1 MATLIFP
8 LYACAVPDVLPDTG
22 ICTVVIEDGQDYA
35 AQKRVQKVKRN
46 NDLTFQISLFN
57 GCMIASSDYENYSL
71 EQSESIAFLTLHNV
85 RYSTVVRL
93 QTAYEYVIY
102 DGNGGNSIEG
112 EETRVKV
119 PCFTGHLNMNTAL
132 GTELF
137 TREGYVLTGWNTQSD
152 GFGVHIGLG
161 SRTERKKGL
170 TLYAEWAK
178 SSPIEDFSY
187 EIIDGTVAITEYRGE
202 DETCVIPEKIE
213 GYKVRKI
220 KQYAFQGNAFETLVL
235 PSTLIEIEKNAFCNA
250 FIKEI
255 YCYDTLVSVQNDSFS
270 SCNGLTTLHINAG
283 QAPVYSGTYYDTFT
297 DKFDR
302 LSAIKE
308 EKKIVLFSGSS
319 ARFGYDSPRLKE
331 AFPTYD
337 VMNMGVYAYTN
348 ALPQLEMIKTCMK
361 EGDILL
367 EAPEFDAIPQQF
379 CTTNE
384 MDKHLFCM
392 VESNYDL
399 FALLDLKNYKN
410 VFSSFGLYLSEK
422 SLLEEKSYHLSAKNF
437 DEDGNE
443 MGYETYNEYGDF
455 IFKRPNGEKEEM
467 LKYIRTD
474 YTINAFPKSVIQSL
488 NNALLPFI
496 QMGIKV
502 YVSYAPRNISSLT
515 EESTLKARWELH
527 QYLSEQLVAPLISD
541 IEDYLYSAIY
551 FYEIDNHLSDEGVQ
565 IRTDKIIKDLKEVL
579 KNE

>member
-1 MATLIFP
+1 MAMLIFP
-8 LYACAVPDVLPDTG
+8 LYACAVADVLPDTA

-71 EQSESIAFLTLHNV
+71 EQSESTAFLTLHNV

-213 GYKVRKI
+213 GYEVRKI
-220 KQYAFQGNAFETLVL
+220 KQYAFQGSAFETLVF

-250 FIKEI
+250 YIKEI

-283 QAPVYSGTYYDTFT
+283 RAPVYSGTYYDTFT

-308 EKKIVLFSGSS
+308 KKKIVLFSGSS

-331 AFPTYD
+331 AFPAYD

-399 FALLDLKNYKN
+399 FSLLDLRNYTN
-410 VFSSFGLYLSEK
+410 VFSSFGLYLNEK

-443 MGYETYNEYGDF
+443 MSYETYNEYGDF

-467 LKYIRTD
+467 LKYIRAD

-488 NNALLPFI
+488 NDALLPFM
-496 QMGIKV
+496 QMGVKV

-515 EESTLKARWELH
+515 KESTLKARWELH

-565 IRTDKIIKDLKEVL
+565 IRTDKIIRDLKEIL